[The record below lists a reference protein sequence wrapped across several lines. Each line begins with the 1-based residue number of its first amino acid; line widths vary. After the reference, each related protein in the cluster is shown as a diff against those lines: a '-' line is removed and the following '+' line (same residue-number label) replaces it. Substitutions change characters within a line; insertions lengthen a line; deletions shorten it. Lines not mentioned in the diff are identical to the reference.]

1 LFGAAPELAFGVG
14 FKSLLRASSSYN
26 RFRVSEGPDT
36 LYSPGMIPPGGA
48 KLGSREVEIQ
58 DMQQPGFAGS
68 VALQKLEK
76 IWVGE
81 YTYEMWSQA
90 DHDYDVDVFIPK
102 LRAGMKKGN
111 SATGPLGTGRRA
123 RVWAL
128 SDPRLK
134 GLDVKNVTV
143 EAIGPIDVIKPGKWK
158 RTVKFHEWK
167 KPIQLPL
174 LKVEATAADK
184 EADRLNAQAAAEV
197 KALNA
202 ELDKLKKAAP

>member
-1 LFGAAPELAFGVG
+1 MGY
-14 FKSLLRASSSYN
+14 KSLIRSPRSYDK
-26 RFRVSEGPDT
+26 FRISEGPNT
-36 LYSPGMIPPGGA
+36 LFSPGTIPPGGS

-90 DHDYDVDVFIPK
+90 EHDYDVDIFVPK
-102 LRAGMKKGN
+102 LRAGQKKGS
-111 SATGPLGTGRRA
+111 SATGPFGSGRRA
-123 RVWAL
+123 RVWDL

-134 GLDVKNVTV
+134 GLDVRKVTV
-143 EAIGPIDVIKPGKWK
+143 EAIGPIEVIKPGKWK

-174 LKVEATAADK
+174 LKVEPTSADK
-184 EADRLNAQAAAEV
+184 EADRKNAAAAAEA
-197 KALNA
+197 KALTA
-202 ELDKLKKAAP
+202 ELEKLKVAK

>member
-1 LFGAAPELAFGVG
+1 MG
-14 FKSLLRASSSYN
+14 FKSPLRASASYN
-26 RFRVSEGPDT
+26 RFRVSEGSDA
-36 LYSPGMIPPGGA
+36 LYSPGIVPPGGA

-68 VALQKLEK
+68 VALQKFEK

-81 YTYEMWSQA
+81 YTYEMWTQA
-90 DHDYDVDVFIPK
+90 DHDYDVETFIPK

-123 RVWAL
+123 RVWDL

-134 GLDVKNVTV
+134 GLDIKKVTV

-158 RTVKFHEWK
+158 RTVKLHEWK
-167 KPIQLPL
+167 KPVQLPL
-174 LKVEATAADK
+174 LKVEQTPADK
-184 EADRLNAQAAAEV
+184 ESDRRTLLLTQKIEGLEKDLE
-197 KALNA
+197 KAKTA
-202 ELDKLKKAAP
+202 TP

>member
-1 LFGAAPELAFGVG
+1 MGY
-14 FKSLLRASSSYN
+14 KSPLRSPRSYDK
-26 RFRVSEGPDT
+26 FRVSEGRDT
-36 LYSPGMIPPGGA
+36 LFSPGTVPPGGA

-90 DHDYDVDVFIPK
+90 EHDYDVDVFVPK
-102 LRAGMKKGN
+102 LRAGQKKGA
-111 SATGPLGTGRRA
+111 ATGGASARRA
-123 RVWAL
+123 RVWDL

-134 GLDVKNVTV
+134 GLDVRKVTV
-143 EAIGPIDVIKPGKWK
+143 EAIGPIEIIKPGKWK

-174 LKVEATAADK
+174 LKVEPTQADKDADRQTAALTAERVAL
-184 EADRLNAQAAAEV
+184 EADLA
-197 KALNA
+197 
-202 ELDKLKKAAP
+202 KLKAAK

>member
-1 LFGAAPELAFGVG
+1 VG
-14 FKSLLRASSSYN
+14 FKSPLRASASYN
-26 RFRVSEGPDT
+26 RFRLSEGSDT
-36 LYSPGMIPPGGA
+36 LFSPGIVPPGGA

-68 VALQKLEK
+68 VALQKTEK

-81 YTYEMWSQA
+81 YTYEMWTQS
-90 DHDYDVDVFIPK
+90 DHDYDVDEFIPK

-123 RVWAL
+123 RVWDL

-134 GLDVKNVTV
+134 GLDIKKVTV

-158 RTVKFHEWK
+158 RTIKLHEWK
-167 KPIQLPL
+167 KPVQLPL

-184 EADRLNAQAAAEV
+184 EADRLIAQANTEA
-197 KALNA
+197 KALRADA
-202 ELDKLKKAAP
+202 EKAKTAAP

>member
-1 LFGAAPELAFGVG
+1 MG
-14 FKSLLRASSSYN
+14 FKSPLRASASYN
-26 RFRVSEGPDT
+26 RFRLSEGSDT
-36 LYSPGMIPPGGA
+36 LFSPGIVPPGGA

-68 VALQKLEK
+68 VALQKFEK

-81 YTYEMWSQA
+81 YTYEMWTQA
-90 DHDYDVDVFIPK
+90 DHDYDVDTFVPK

-123 RVWAL
+123 RVWDL

-134 GLDVKNVTV
+134 GLDIKKVTV

-158 RTVKFHEWK
+158 RTVKLHEWK
-167 KPIQLPL
+167 KPVQLPL

-184 EADRLNAQAAAEV
+184 EADRLNAQAAAEA
-197 KALNA
+197 KALTL
-202 ELDKLKKAAP
+202 ELAKAKTAAP

>member
-1 LFGAAPELAFGVG
+1 VG
-14 FKSLLRASSSYN
+14 FKSPLRASASYN
-26 RFRVSEGPDT
+26 RFRLSEGSDT
-36 LYSPGMIPPGGA
+36 LFSPGIVPPGGA

-58 DMQQPGFAGS
+58 DMQQPGYAGS
-68 VALQKLEK
+68 VALQKFEK

-90 DHDYDVDVFIPK
+90 DHDYDVETFIPK

-123 RVWAL
+123 RVWDL

-134 GLDVKNVTV
+134 ALDIKKVTV

-158 RTVKFHEWK
+158 RTIKLHEWK
-167 KPIQLPL
+167 KPVQLPL

-184 EADRLNAQAAAEV
+184 EADRLNAQAAAEA
-197 KALNA
+197 KALTL
-202 ELDKLKKAAP
+202 ELEKAKKAT

>member
-1 LFGAAPELAFGVG
+1 VG
-14 FKSLLRASSSYN
+14 FKSPLRASASYN
-26 RFRVSEGPDT
+26 RFRLSEGSDT
-36 LYSPGMIPPGGA
+36 LYSPGIVPPGGA
-48 KLGSREVEIQ
+48 KLGSREVEIV

-81 YTYEMWSQA
+81 YTYEMWTQA
-90 DHDYDVDVFIPK
+90 DHDYDVETFVPK

-123 RVWAL
+123 RVWDL

-134 GLDVKNVTV
+134 GLDIKKVTV

-158 RTVKFHEWK
+158 RTVKLHEWK
-167 KPIQLPL
+167 KPVQLPL
-174 LKVEATAADK
+174 LKVEQTPEDNI
-184 EADRLNAQAAAEV
+184 ADRNNAMA
-197 KALNA
+197 KA
-202 ELDKLKKAAP
+202 ELKTLTAEAIKQGIKLTPIP